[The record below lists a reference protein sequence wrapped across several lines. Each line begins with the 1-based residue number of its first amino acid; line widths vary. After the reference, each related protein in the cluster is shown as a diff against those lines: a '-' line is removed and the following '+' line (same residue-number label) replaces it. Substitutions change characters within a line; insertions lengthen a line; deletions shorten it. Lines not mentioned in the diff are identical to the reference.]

1 MHGSVSCLSHTS
13 SASAI
18 KVEFVRVF
26 CILSVP
32 LALPSWT
39 YLSVLIRNNAWPVC
53 KYEIHKITRTFCR
66 PGSVKLKCECSNLVP
81 GVQASP
87 VSVCQLLSRDNCNNC
102 NIRRAQGGGGHRE
115 HAWEGLLPISWWGGQ
130 LSIICPSRNTELQE
144 LQKLLAQCPDV
155 ICIFCMT
162 CWWESEFRIEI
173 EVALPLLRD
182 LILEKEIYEGGE
194 EVRVQVTLSTDSRPW
209 LITQSLSWPYP

>member
-1 MHGSVSCLSHTS
+1 MHVCVSCLSYTS

-32 LALPSWT
+32 LTLPSWT

-87 VSVCQLLSRDNCNNC
+87 VSVSQLLSRDNCNC
-102 NIRRAQGGGGHRE
+102 NIRRAQEGGDTVETHERGSSLSREAGNSALSAHRSYRNY
-115 HAWEGLLPISWWGGQ
+115 LP
-130 LSIICPSRNTELQE
+130 R
-144 LQKLLAQCPDV
+144 
-155 ICIFCMT
+155 
-162 CWWESEFRIEI
+162 
-173 EVALPLLRD
+173 RD
-182 LILEKEIYEGGE
+182 LHSLHDLLMR
-194 EVRVQVTLSTDSRPW
+194 VRVQN
-209 LITQSLSWPYP
+209 

>member
-1 MHGSVSCLSHTS
+1 MHGSVSCLSYTS

-32 LALPSWT
+32 IALPSWT

-102 NIRRAQGGGGHRE
+102 NIRRAQGGGGHSGHAFERGSSLSRE
-115 HAWEGLLPISWWGGQ
+115 AGNSALFTHPVIQNCRSYT
-130 LSIICPSRNTELQE
+130 NN
-144 LQKLLAQCPDV
+144 LA
-155 ICIFCMT
+155 I
-162 CWWESEFRIEI
+162 
-173 EVALPLLRD
+173 RD
-182 LILEKEIYEGGE
+182 LHSLHDFLMR
-194 EVRVQVTLSTDSRPW
+194 VRVQN
-209 LITQSLSWPYP
+209 